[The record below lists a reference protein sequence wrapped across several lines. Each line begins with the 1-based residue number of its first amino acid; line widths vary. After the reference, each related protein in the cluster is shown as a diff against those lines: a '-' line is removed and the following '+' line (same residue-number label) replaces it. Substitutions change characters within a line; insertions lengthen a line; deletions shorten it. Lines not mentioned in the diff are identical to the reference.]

1 MRNSQKTEGSFQLL
15 RPREVEKLL
24 GVRETTV
31 WRLSRT
37 PGFPKKYQVSAN
49 AVAWRE
55 DDIPATVRRQ
65 INPDQCAWFV
75 RETSCR
81 FTALR
86 GVRRFS
92 RLRCA
97 SVLRLTC
104 ARRARIA
111 GRRPA

>member
-24 GVRETTV
+24 GVSETTV

-55 DDIPATVRRQ
+55 DDLL
-65 INPDQCAWFV
+65 AWL
-75 RETSCR
+75 ETR
-81 FTALR
+81 VIEPLNDTER
-86 GVRRFS
+86 DV
-92 RLRCA
+92 
-97 SVLRLTC
+97 
-104 ARRARIA
+104 IE
-111 GRRPA
+111 GRKS